1 MSGCGRL
8 RWKLIVTIVIG
19 VILSTHAV
27 FYCVSAEEFSVVI
40 SSDVQNADE
49 TFVVEVLNGK
59 SQQTNQRQSVLIY
72 HTHTYEAYEQ
82 EPEALYQETEK
93 WRTKDSRY
101 NVVAVGEAL
110 ARSLTA
116 LGIEVT
122 HDMTSFEPP
131 SLEQAYDRSRIM
143 LEERKQNGEVYDLII
158 DLHRDAL
165 SNQST
170 IKKTV
175 NIGGEDVARFMVLI
189 GQGIT
194 GGYTEKPDWK
204 KNLLLAQA
212 ITQSL
217 NAQCDGLARNIKI
230 KTGRFN
236 QHISDRCVLI
246 ECGMNTNTLDEVM
259 AGIPYLAEA
268 IKQALTP
275 EAEKNPV
282 EMNSAGHED

>member
-59 SQQTNQRQSVLIY
+59 SQQTNLRRSVLIY

-165 SNQST
+165 SNQS
-170 IKKTV
+170 ISVVKT
-175 NIGGEDVARFMVLI
+175 
-189 GQGIT
+189 
-194 GGYTEKPDWK
+194 
-204 KNLLLAQA
+204 
-212 ITQSL
+212 
-217 NAQCDGLARNIKI
+217 
-230 KTGRFN
+230 
-236 QHISDRCVLI
+236 
-246 ECGMNTNTLDEVM
+246 
-259 AGIPYLAEA
+259 
-268 IKQALTP
+268 
-275 EAEKNPV
+275 
-282 EMNSAGHED
+282 